1 MDGSA
6 HSVVVAPGPKM
17 QNARALIIGLIVVA
31 TLFASFT
38 VGRLTA
44 RSDDGTPAGPG
55 SSQVVVNDAGGPPLR
70 DGNVKRG

>member
-17 QNARALIIGLIVVA
+17 QTARPLIIGLIVIA
-31 TLFASFT
+31 TLLASFM

-44 RSDDGTPAGPG
+44 RSGDGVPAGPG

-70 DGNVKRG
+70 DGDVKRG

>member
-17 QNARALIIGLIVVA
+17 QNARSLIIGLIVVA
-31 TLFASFT
+31 TLLASFT

-44 RSDDGTPAGPG
+44 RSDDGIPAGPG
-55 SSQVVVNDAGGPPLR
+55 SSQLVVNDPAALR
-70 DGNVKRG
+70 CATAT

>member
-1 MDGSA
+1 MDGSS
-6 HSVVVAPGPKM
+6 HSVVVAPVPKM

-31 TLFASFT
+31 TLLASFT

-44 RSDDGTPAGPG
+44 RSDDGTPAGSG

>member
-31 TLFASFT
+31 TLLAGFT
-38 VGRLTA
+38 IGRLTA
-44 RSDDGTPAGPG
+44 RSDDRIPAGPG
-55 SSQVVVNDAGGPPLR
+55 SSELVVNDAGGPPLR